1 MTSVKPMSNSQSDPE
16 TNSLSNSQPDNIIV
30 QVPSKSWYLEPNLL
44 AALLF
49 VVSLGL
55 LISFWE
61 YGANHGWFAE
71 IMPSASQTFQAFW
84 GWISDPFY
92 FKGEGDQGIG
102 RHVFHSL
109 RRVLIGFLIG
119 GGLGVILGTLL
130 GLSKVSSKAFDPYVQ
145 VLRPVSPLAWLPLG
159 LALIKNSETTAL
171 FVIAITSI
179 WPTLLNTRFGVMNVD
194 PTYLDVAR
202 SLGASPW
209 RILTKIIFPAA
220 APSIL
225 AGLRISIGIAWLV
238 IVAAEMLTGGPG
250 IGYFIWNEWNNLD
263 ITAIITAI
271 LVVGLVGL
279 IIDRLFIFLQELV
292 AFGRKV

>member
-1 MTSVKPMSNSQSDPE
+1 MTVVKSMSNPE
-16 TNSLSNSQPDNIIV
+16 IDIIA
-30 QVPSKSWYLEPNLL
+30 QVRPKAWYQEPNLQ

-49 VVSLGL
+49 TVSLAVILG
-55 LISFWE
+55 FWE
-61 YGANHGWFAE
+61 YGATHGWFSE
-71 IMPSASQTFQAFW
+71 MMPSASQTFSAFW
-84 GWISDPFY
+84 GWVSDPFY

-102 RHVFHSL
+102 WHVLNSL
-109 RRVLIGFLIG
+109 RRVVFGFLLG
-119 GGLGVILGTLL
+119 GSLGVIFGTLL
-130 GLSKVSSKAFDPYVQ
+130 GLSKIASKAFDPYVQ

-159 LALIKNSETTAL
+159 LALIKNSETTAI

-209 RILTKIIFPAA
+209 RILSKIIFPAA

-238 IVAAEMLTGGPG
+238 IVAAEILTGGPG

-271 LVVGLVGL
+271 LVVGIVGL
-279 IIDRLFIFLQELV
+279 IIDRLFIFLQDLV

>member
-1 MTSVKPMSNSQSDPE
+1 MTVVKSMSNPE
-16 TNSLSNSQPDNIIV
+16 IDIIA
-30 QVPSKSWYLEPNLL
+30 QVRPKAWYQEPNLL

-49 VVSLGL
+49 TVSLAVILG
-55 LISFWE
+55 FWE
-61 YGANHGWFAE
+61 YGATHGWFSE
-71 IMPSASQTFQAFW
+71 MMPSASQTFSAFW
-84 GWISDPFY
+84 GWVSDPFY
-92 FKGEGDQGIG
+92 FKSEGDQGIG
-102 RHVFHSL
+102 WHVLNSL
-109 RRVLIGFLIG
+109 RRVVLGFLLG
-119 GGLGVILGTLL
+119 GSLGVIFGTLL
-130 GLSKVSSKAFDPYVQ
+130 GLSKIASKAFDPFVQ

-159 LALIKNSETTAL
+159 LALIKNSETTAI

-194 PTYLDVAR
+194 STYLDVAR

-209 RILTKIIFPAA
+209 RILSKIIFPAA

-225 AGLRISIGIAWLV
+225 SGLRISIGIAWLV
-238 IVAAEMLTGGPG
+238 IVAAEILTGGPG

-271 LVVGLVGL
+271 LVVGIVGL
-279 IIDRLFIFLQELV
+279 IIDRLFIFLQDLV